1 MDYFSYNYSRAKG
14 TGSEESETEELV
26 FTGDEVIEVDEDHT
40 VTVDDVRRYIRDM
53 HKPSVV
59 KQFSQ
64 AVSVRVA

>member
-1 MDYFSYNYSRAKG
+1 MDYFSYNYSR
-14 TGSEESETEELV
+14 TQDTESNEPETEELV

-53 HKPSVV
+53 HRPSVV
-59 KQFSQ
+59 EKINQ

>member
-1 MDYFSYNYSRAKG
+1 MDYFSYNYSRAQG
-14 TGSEESETEELV
+14 TDSEKPETEELV

-53 HKPSVV
+53 HKPPVV

-64 AVSVRVA
+64 VVSVRVA

>member
-1 MDYFSYNYSRAKG
+1 MDYFSYNYSRAHG
-14 TGSEESETEELV
+14 TDTEETEALV

-40 VTVDDVRRYIRDM
+40 VTVDDVHRYIRDM
-53 HKPSVV
+53 HKPPVV

>member
-1 MDYFSYNYSRAKG
+1 MDYFSYNYSR
-14 TGSEESETEELV
+14 TQDTDSEGSETEELV

-53 HKPSVV
+53 HKPPVV
-59 KQFSQ
+59 KQFGQ

>member
-1 MDYFSYNYSRAKG
+1 MDYFSYNYSRAQG
-14 TGSEESETEELV
+14 TDSEQSETEELV

-53 HKPSVV
+53 HKPPVV
-59 KQFSQ
+59 KQFSR